1 MTVLVQMGRLGRK
14 GDNLGNR
21 KLGLEIKYGQTN
33 NDGVGGLDSS
43 KMYGN
48 ELAAEYYYFKH
59 SVGVYYTGEVYTN
72 VESN

>member
-33 NDGVGGLDSS
+33 NDGVGG
-43 KMYGN
+43 
-48 ELAAEYYYFKH
+48 
-59 SVGVYYTGEVYTN
+59 VG
-72 VESN
+72 